1 MEVRAAITA
10 LRTPDKMTNES
21 IFLHKNQKGFTLVEI
36 LVGLTIIG
44 LLFGFG
50 YVSFRD
56 FARRQSLSGVA
67 KSLISDL
74 RLAQTNALSGIKPDN
89 PFCNSP
95 NTLQAWRV
103 GFTSTTQ
110 YRLVAVCSGGIVV
123 IKTVDSPSDITMTLP
138 AVNPIIF
145 KVLGQGNN
153 IPLGSSVSIILTQA
167 GTGSVQTVIVGS
179 GGHIR

>member
-1 MEVRAAITA
+1 
-10 LRTPDKMTNES
+10 MTNES
-21 IFLHKNQKGFTLVEI
+21 NSLYKIQKDFTLRNGNSRGFTLIEV

-56 FARRQSLSGVA
+56 FARRQSLAGAA
-67 KSLISDL
+67 KSLVSDI
-74 RLAQTNALSGIKPDN
+74 RLAQTNALSGFKPDHVN
-89 PFCNSP
+89 CDTP
-95 NTLQAWRV
+95 NTLEAWRV

-123 IKTVDSPSDITMTLP
+123 AKTVDSPSDVVMTLP

-153 IPLGSSVSIILTQA
+153 IPLGSQASIVLTQV
-167 GTGSVQTVIVGS
+167 GTGSVQTIVIGS
-179 GGHIR
+179 GGQVR